1 MAGAGPGAG
10 SRGGRALPPGAG
22 RHPTRPPLGVL
33 LLLLVGCS
41 SPTPDLSPVAGA
53 LPPCPPT
60 PNCVRS
66 EPDTDADHAIE
77 PLPLPPGLAP
87 ADALERLA
95 ALLTEDPRTTLVA
108 RGDSWLHVATRTRW
122 LGFVDDVVVLVRSDA
137 GRIEVR
143 SASRVGHG
151 DLGVNRAR
159 IESLRAKWSSEVV
172 PRGIEPLPA
181 P

>member
-1 MAGAGPGAG
+1 
-10 SRGGRALPPGAG
+10 
-22 RHPTRPPLGVL
+22 VL

-143 SASRVGHG
+143 SASRVGPRRPG
-151 DLGVNRAR
+151 GQPGEDRVAAREVELRSSPKGNRTPAC
-159 IESLRAKWSSEVV
+159 AV
-172 PRGIEPLPA
+172 RGRCPNR
-181 P
+181 

>member
-1 MAGAGPGAG
+1 MSGAGPAAG

-22 RHPTRPPLGVL
+22 RHPTRPPLVG
-33 LLLLVGCS
+33 LLLVGLACS
-41 SPTPDLSPVAGA
+41 TPTPALSPVGGA

-66 EPDTDADHAIE
+66 DPGTDVDHAIE

-87 ADALERLA
+87 ADALEQLA
-95 ALLTEDPRTTLVA
+95 TLLTEDPRTTLVA
-108 RGDSWLHVATRTRW
+108 RGDTWLHATSRTRW
-122 LGFVDDVVVLVRSDA
+122 LGFVDDVVVLVRPEA

-159 IESLRAKWSSEVV
+159 IESLRSKWSSEVV